1 MLTILNKHSI
11 LTTHNLY
18 MDILSSKKNLFL
30 GICTNLSVGKCLI
43 TLTLQRES
51 PNSQYLLVSRVQLS
65 LISSHHVHISA
76 DVPENEL

>member
-1 MLTILNKHSI
+1 MLIILNKHSV
-11 LTTHNLY
+11 LTTHHLY
-18 MDILSSKKNLFL
+18 MDILSSKKKPFL

-51 PNSQYLLVSRVQLS
+51 PNSHLLVSRVQLS